1 MVYNEHVRHKKGGK
15 RLEKHTTADR
25 LKQIMRERGIK
36 QIDILRA
43 CKPYCE
49 KYGVRLE
56 KNDLSQY
63 ISGKAV
69 PRQDKLS
76 VLGMALNVNEVWLM
90 GYDVPMETEPQ
101 QYSDYGILPIQ
112 AKKLPILGEIACGK
126 PIYADEEYSG
136 YVTAGAD
143 MDADFCLIARGDSM
157 IGARILDGDVVFIK
171 KNSSVSNG
179 EIAAVIIG
187 DEATLKRVYYYPDK
201 AKLVLNAENPRYEPL
216 VYIGEELEQIHI
228 LGKAVAFQSAIK

>member
-1 MVYNEHVRHKKGGK
+1 MTMGERIKYLRKKANMTQAELGAVIGVQKAAIMKYEKGNVENIK
-15 RLEKHTTADR
+15 RSS
-25 LKQIMRERGIK
+25 IK
-36 QIDILRA
+36 
-43 CKPYCE
+43 K
-49 KYGVRLE
+49 
-56 KNDLSQY
+56 
-63 ISGKAV
+63 
-69 PRQDKLS
+69 
-76 VLGMALNVNEVWLM
+76 MAELFNVTPSYLM
-90 GYDVPMETEPQ
+90 GLDDELE
-101 QYSDYGILPIQ
+101 QYSDYGILPIR

-136 YVTAGAD
+136 YVTAEAD

-171 KNSSVSNG
+171 KDSSVNNG

-201 AKLVLNAENPRYEPL
+201 SKLVLNAESPRYEPL

-228 LGKAVAFQSAIK
+228 LGKAVAFQSVIK